1 MKSIEINHY
10 SPIHIHSP
18 QKGSHGAMAHPRI
31 AHGQPTWFMLC
42 ANGTGAAKRG
52 PALRRWSSSIK
63 RPWTWSTMGFWH
75 GHLVGNGK
83 FPWENCRNSMG
94 CSWGIPWDVHGKFH
108 RMFMGNSIGCSWE
121 IPWDVHVESHRTM
134 ELSWEISWDFSIPK
148 GGFLNDSQVISSNPP
163 MVLADWNSVLSK

>member
-1 MKSIEINHY
+1 MINHY

-18 QKGSHGAMAHPRI
+18 QKGSHDAMAQPRI

-52 PALRRWSSSIK
+52 PALRRWSSSIR

-75 GHLVGNGK
+75 GESRGKWEIPMGK
-83 FPWENCRNSMG
+83 FQKFIG
-94 CSWGIPWDVHGKFH
+94 FHGKFH
-108 RMFMGNSIGCSWE
+108 GMFMGNSIGCSWD
-121 IPWDVHVESHRTM
+121 IPWDVDGESHRTM
-134 ELSWEISWDFSIPK
+134 ELSWEISWDLSIPK

-163 MVLADWNSVLSK
+163 MVLADWNSVLSKYYLIKYPSK